1 MKKVFFALMAAA
13 TFGLSS
19 CGDPTFDKA
28 NPEAS
33 VKEMAESLSDSEKE
47 EFAKAIIVVG
57 LKSAM
62 QGQDPEEALH
72 GKTADEIIEM
82 AK

>member
-1 MKKVFFALMAAA
+1 MKKVFVALMAAA
-13 TFGLSS
+13 TLGLSS
-19 CGDPTFDKA
+19 CSDPTFDKA

-33 VKEMAESLSDSEKE
+33 LKEMAESLSDSEKE

-57 LKSAM
+57 LKSALT
-62 QGQDPEEALH
+62 GEDPSAKMH